1 MLEKLRD
8 EVKQKIAG
16 VHGTYIM
23 PVCSQT
29 NSYKEAMKRGPGRL
43 KAFTYTH
50 REGIHTEEDLVEY
63 RISSESSGTRV
74 IYYRNMKQ
82 VMVQK
87 NSYLKCIKD
96 KVEGYTEEGLEK
108 AEMSFGVIVLETTH
122 SGTPEEIYCL
132 YKRRWHIE
140 TFYDYLKHQ
149 MDFNA
154 LGVHDWAKL
163 QGLSFMMM
171 LASLIR
177 GACQLRLKDNKLL

>member
-96 KVEGYTEEGLEK
+96 KVE
-108 AEMSFGVIVLETTH
+108 
-122 SGTPEEIYCL
+122 
-132 YKRRWHIE
+132 
-140 TFYDYLKHQ
+140 
-149 MDFNA
+149 
-154 LGVHDWAKL
+154 
-163 QGLSFMMM
+163 
-171 LASLIR
+171 
-177 GACQLRLKDNKLL
+177 